1 MAHSPYV
8 TVFLFTSIDAP
19 VYYFLPGKLS
29 FSHGDMPRTC
39 ISGAAKG
46 VSGHRVECV
55 GRAVTNPETVQDA
68 PFYQLLQDVLHQLNV
83 GVEP

>member
-1 MAHSPYV
+1 MAHSPYA
-8 TVFLFTSIDAP
+8 TVSLFTSIDVT
-19 VYYFLPGKLS
+19 VYYFFPGKLS
-29 FSHGDMPRTC
+29 FSHGDMPRLC
-39 ISGAAKG
+39 LSGAGKG

-83 GVEP
+83 EVEP

>member
-1 MAHSPYV
+1 MAHSPYA
-8 TVFLFTSIDAP
+8 TVSLFTSIDVT
-19 VYYFLPGKLS
+19 VYYFFPGKLS
-29 FSHGDMPRTC
+29 FSHGDMPRLC
-39 ISGAAKG
+39 LSGAGKG

>member
-1 MAHSPYV
+1 VAHSPYA
-8 TVFLFTSIDAP
+8 TVSLFTSIDVT
-19 VYYFLPGKLS
+19 VYYFFPGKLS
-29 FSHGDMPRTC
+29 FSHGDMPRLC
-39 ISGAAKG
+39 LSGAGKG

-83 GVEP
+83 EVEP